1 MGEQNEITDKTRI
14 RQSRERAC
22 YGDSTIK
29 KIIDSGYVAHI
40 AFVHNGYP
48 VNIPMI
54 YWREEGYIYWHG
66 STKSRAVLASA
77 GDSVCLTITHFDG
90 LVFAKSAFHHSANY
104 RSVMV
109 FGTAEIVPDNEKIA
123 RLKYFMERI
132 SLGRNVQL
140 RPIKDK
146 ELKATS
152 LLRIPIDRVSAKV
165 RSGPPVEDQDDNDW
179 PVWAGVVPVRQ
190 HFLAPISVK
199 QTDNNVDIPNNITEL
214 TGISI

>member
-1 MGEQNEITDKTRI
+1 MSEQNKVTDKIHI

-22 YGDSTIK
+22 YDTPTIK

-48 VNIPMI
+48 VNIPMV
-54 YWREEGYIYWHG
+54 YWREEDYIYWHG

-109 FGTAEIVPDNEKIA
+109 FGVAEVVPDNEKLT
-123 RLKYFMERI
+123 RLKNFMERI
-132 SLGRNVQL
+132 ALGRDAEL
-140 RPIKDK
+140 RPVKDK
-146 ELKATS
+146 ELKATR
-152 LLRIPIDRVSAKV
+152 LLRIPIDHVSAKI

-179 PVWAGVVPVRQ
+179 PIWTGLVPVRQ
-190 HFLAPISVK
+190 HFMAPIGVK
-199 QTDNNVDIPNNITEL
+199 QTDNNIDIPKNIAEL
-214 TGISI
+214 TGTSI